1 MLPLRLVHVLPSLNQ
16 VDMARLAYG
25 LPVGTRATVSVRAC
39 NSIGS
44 GSFVGRVPFVVG
56 ESAPPTRTF
65 NRNGPFLSA

>member
-1 MLPLRLVHVLPSLNQ
+1 MLPRRLVQVHPSRNHYCMAQL
-16 VDMARLAYG
+16 VDG
-25 LPVGTRATVSVRAC
+25 LPPGTRATVSVRAC

-65 NRNGPFLSA
+65 QQKWAFLSA